1 MNMHGSI
8 GFCKNGKWLG
18 TAFQFDVDAI
28 GLGGVDSCFSKA
40 ALFPHALLK
49 NVIVQM
55 QFSVEQGLVPPEG
68 FRPWAL
74 AGADGNMDMGPLLSD
89 PKDCELMIM
98 MVGLPASGKTTWAEK
113 LMKDHPE
120 KRYVLLGTNLLLEQ
134 MKVRGLLQKNNYN
147 ERFRRLID

>member
-8 GFCKNGKWLG
+8 GFFKNGKWLG
-18 TAFQFDVDAI
+18 TAFQFYVDAI

-40 ALFPHALLK
+40 ALFPHVLLK

-55 QFSVEQGLVPPEG
+55 QFSVEKGLVPPEG

-74 AGADGNMDMGPLLSD
+74 AGADGNMDMGPSLSD
-89 PKDCELMIM
+89 PKDCELIM

-113 LMKDHPE
+113 LMKDHPD

-134 MKVRGLLQKNNYN
+134 MKVSLPAGHFVPL
-147 ERFRRLID
+147 RLSFFYQ